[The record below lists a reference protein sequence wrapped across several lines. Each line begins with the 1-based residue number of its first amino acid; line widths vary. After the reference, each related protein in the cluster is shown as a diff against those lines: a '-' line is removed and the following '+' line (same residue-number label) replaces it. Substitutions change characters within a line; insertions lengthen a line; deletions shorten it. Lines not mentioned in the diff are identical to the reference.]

1 MGVLGAARVGRS
13 GGARARRL
21 ERTLRVVGAGERGS
35 GGVEAVGGTGG
46 ARRSGGAEV
55 SSVVAVGDG
64 VRGGLAASRDGMGGA
79 WGAVLLMTFGTT
91 MGEGLVGPVVGGPLA
106 TAAESG
112 AGAEDLFAGFAPVC
126 PLSDGVFRVGQR
138 AAVKVAGETNI
149 EDYRPL
155 INDVLIRVR
164 TELCV
169 LESFARETAIPF
181 VREKGVGWVLP
192 VHETPETYLAG
203 VVFMVGA
210 NFILLGSTKIVA
222 IMSIYHDLIVGTPVR
237 VLGRVLDLAGGGG
250 KRMRLER
257 DLARLGERQVAEVQK
272 VMRRRR
278 GVLGLFRRGGDA
290 LGSGGNLAEI
300 EAVNAKY
307 AAEMDALQNAAV
319 AAEAKARGT
328 NAGRMG
334 ALAGSVAVPLRLY
347 GRASSGIRSALE
359 LFDTFC
365 SRYFV
370 TFTVGYVAVKTVHLF
385 ILPDFP

>member
-1 MGVLGAARVGRS
+1 MAGGVVEGGVQGGGHGRAS
-13 GGARARRL
+13 
-21 ERTLRVVGAGERGS
+21 ERGW
-35 GGVEAVGGTGG
+35 GEGE
-46 ARRSGGAEV
+46 E
-55 SSVVAVGDG
+55 D
-64 VRGGLAASRDGMGGA
+64 VRGTALA
-79 WGAVLLMTFGTT
+79 WGALALWAAGSAEG
-91 MGEGLVGPVVGGPLA
+91 MGSAAASAAPNAAGD
-106 TAAESG
+106 TAAKAS
-112 AGAEDLFAGFAPVC
+112 DLFAGFAPVC
-126 PLSDGVFRVGQR
+126 PLSDGAFRVGQR
-138 AAVKVAGETNI
+138 AAVRVAGESNI

-222 IMSIYHDLIVGTPVR
+222 ILSIYHDLIVGTPVR
-237 VLGRVLDLAGGGG
+237 VLGKILDLAGGGG
-250 KRMRLER
+250 KRLKLER
-257 DLARLGERQVAEVQK
+257 ELNRLGEQQVAEVQK
-272 VMRRRR
+272 VMRARR
-278 GVLGLFRRGGDA
+278 GVFGLLRKKSN
-290 LGSGGNLAEI
+290 SGGNQLAEI
-300 EAVNAKY
+300 EAVNAKF
-307 AAEMDALQNAAV
+307 AAEMDALQQAASD
-319 AAEAKARGT
+319 ADAKARGT
-328 NAGRMG
+328 SAGRISQVAG
-334 ALAGSVAVPLRLY
+334 AVAVPLRLY
-347 GRASSGIRSALE
+347 GSASSGIRAALE